1 MTRPTR
7 CPLKRLTRAV
17 RRWRRRRAVERDLAF
32 MVEQGLVRRGDD
44 GLWHLTHLG
53 IAYGMSIGVYKP

>member
-17 RRWRRRRAVERDLAF
+17 RRWRLRRDQRAREREMIAMIESDLA
-32 MVEQGLVRRGDD
+32 RWRSIKD
-44 GLWHLTHLG
+44 G
-53 IAYGMSIGVYKP
+53 KP